1 MNRVIKTEPKSSIE
15 AAAEA
20 RAKVNAMLVV
30 QGKVRP
36 SQLTPTSKT
45 KGLIWVHNQ
54 GFRFFSRLVGGSDPW
69 SKKWWVIF

>member
-1 MNRVIKTEPKSSIE
+1 MNRVIKTEPMNRVIKTEPKSSIE

-36 SQLTPTSKT
+36 PQLTPTSKT
-45 KGLIWVHNQ
+45 KGLIWVHNICSFLFTSF
-54 GFRFFSRLVGGSDPW
+54 G
-69 SKKWWVIF
+69 